1 MEATISSLEKWG
13 YILLFFYSLGGGYVG
28 LITAAIMSTLDKMDL
43 YIVIV
48 VSGVG
53 NFVGST
59 MLAFLARYQK
69 KEITSFLSKHKRKLA
84 LAQIWTRKYGSWLI
98 IFCKY
103 LYGIKTIVPL
113 SIGMMNF
120 NLKKFSFVN
129 AIACVIWA
137 IVVGLLGYY
146 ASGMVVKILESVDA
160 HSYLIPLVFLALGIG
175 FYLLLK
181 RISQKARKT
190 L

>member
-13 YILLFFYSLGGGYVG
+13 YILLFLYSLGGGYVG

-43 YIVIV
+43 YIVII

-53 NFVGST
+53 NFIGST

-69 KEITSFLSKHKRKLA
+69 REITSLLGKHKRKLA
-84 LAQIWTRKYGSWLI
+84 LAQIWTKKYGSWLI
-98 IFCKY
+98 VFCKY

-113 SIGMMNF
+113 SIGMMNL
-120 NLKKFSFVN
+120 NLKKFSVIN
-129 AIACVIWA
+129 AIACAIWA
-137 IVVGLLGYY
+137 IITGLLGYY
-146 ASGMVVKILESVDA
+146 ASGIVVKILQKIDA
-160 HSYLIPLVFLALGIG
+160 HSYLIPLTFLALIGG
-175 FYLLLK
+175 FYLILK
-181 RISQKARKT
+181 RISQKAHKA